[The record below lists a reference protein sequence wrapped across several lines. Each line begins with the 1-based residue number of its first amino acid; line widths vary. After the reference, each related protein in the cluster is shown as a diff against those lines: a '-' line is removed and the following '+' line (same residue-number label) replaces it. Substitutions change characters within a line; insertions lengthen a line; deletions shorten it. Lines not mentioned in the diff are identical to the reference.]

1 MVKLIMNLAI
11 SLDGYICDEDG
22 GYAWIVGHG
31 DTTLDSETQFSQTA
45 FEASC
50 DTIVMGYHSY
60 EDCLEHIPMYRDKQ
74 IVVATSKKMEDRE
87 NVHFFNRDIVSYVA
101 QLKQASRKNIW
112 LFGGAQLCDAFL
124 KSDLIDSYVI
134 GIIPTLL
141 GKGRRLFYGTY
152 PTVELRL
159 MHTSVSDGIVILKYD
174 RK

>member
-1 MVKLIMNLAI
+1 MVKLTMNLAI
-11 SLDGYICDEDG
+11 SLDGYICDENG

-31 DTTLDSETQFSQTA
+31 DSTLDSETQFSQAA

-60 EDCLEHIPMYRDKQ
+60 EDCLEHIQMYRDKQ
-74 IVVATSKKMEDRE
+74 IVVATSKKIEDYG
-87 NVHFFNRDIVSYVA
+87 NVRFVNGDIVSYVA
-101 QLKQASRKNIW
+101 QLKQDGKKNIW
-112 LFGGAQLCDAFL
+112 LFGGAQLCDTFL

-141 GKGRRLFYGTY
+141 GKGRRLFYDSY
-152 PTVELRL
+152 PMVELRL
-159 MHTSVSDGIVILKYD
+159 VHTSVSDGIVILKYE